1 MKKSISTL
9 SALAALTLLA
19 ACGETKNSSAP
30 AASTPA
36 ATASAPAQRA
46 LLLLRLNRLLVLQL
60 PG

>member
-36 ATASAPAQRA
+36 ATASAPAA
-46 LLLLRLNRLLVLQL
+46 TGSA
-60 PG
+60 PAAAESASGATTAG